1 MHKMYAPHAGN
12 RYLGAPLRQRDG
24 KTLLASDSHF
34 RMMHVFQLVDG
45 SSRCGMADMMEE
57 SAAAFD
63 GNQMPEE
70 FCHLV
75 VVGLFPG
82 IGSRH
87 AEQTFYAYH
96 LLPASEHISA
106 NGAGSGEE

>member
-1 MHKMYAPHAGN
+1 
-12 RYLGAPLRQRDG
+12 
-24 KTLLASDSHF
+24 
-34 RMMHVFQLVDG
+34 MHVFQLVDG
-45 SSRCGMADMMEE
+45 SSRCGMADVMEE

-106 NGAGSGEE
+106 DGAGSGKNKSNMSLNRLVRMVLLLILRLGY

>member
-1 MHKMYAPHAGN
+1 MDDAIDAIEEMNSHAFLCQELAHVGGN
-12 RYLGAPLRQRDG
+12 LR
-24 KTLLASDSHF
+24 TVV
-34 RMMHVFQLVDG
+34 VFQLVENIADE
-45 SSRCGMADMMEE
+45 GMSLVIEE
-57 SAAAFD
+57 GASLLDRFLV
-63 GNQMPEE
+63 PKHL
-70 FCHLV
+70 CHLV

>member
-1 MHKMYAPHAGN
+1 
-12 RYLGAPLRQRDG
+12 
-24 KTLLASDSHF
+24 
-34 RMMHVFQLVDG
+34 MMHVFQLVDG
-45 SSRCGMADMMEE
+45 SSRCGMADVREE

-63 GNQMPEE
+63 GNQVPEE

-87 AEQTFYAYH
+87 AEQTFYAYN

-106 NGAGSGEE
+106 DGAGDVYKRQVLYLVRRVRQTDESFFRSSGRCNGCLYNL